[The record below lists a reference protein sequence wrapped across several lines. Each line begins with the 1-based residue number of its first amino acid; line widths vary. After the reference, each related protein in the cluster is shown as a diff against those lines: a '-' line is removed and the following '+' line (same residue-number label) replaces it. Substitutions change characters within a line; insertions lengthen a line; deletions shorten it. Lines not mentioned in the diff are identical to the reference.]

1 MVKYSRPKEKYKVRL
16 PGKKIQVRFAENVEI
31 YPSVLFTTFS
41 PNLVHF
47 VSGMTAASLCLQISK
62 LLISVMNSRLIHTT
76 TVRQIRSFEVASSE
90 HCTNCTVQFFP
101 ILGYKFST
109 DHGGLHTWACW
120 PAKIVGH
127 VRKGSPFI
135 FLFSLVYTRK
145 TTRPGNVQHK
155 FPAHWKGLLLI
166 TLPFCTLCSVFQA

>member
-1 MVKYSRPKEKYKVRL
+1 MKNR
-16 PGKKIQVRFAENVEI
+16 A
-31 YPSVLFTTFS
+31 
-41 PNLVHF
+41 PN
-47 VSGMTAASLCLQISK
+47 ISK
-62 LLISVMNSRLIHTT
+62 FGHFFRASH
-76 TVRQIRSFEVASSE
+76 QIRSFGVASSA
-90 HCTNCTVQFFP
+90 HSTNCTVQFSP
-101 ILGYKFST
+101 ILRYKFST
-109 DHGGLHTWACW
+109 DHDGLHTWACW

-166 TLPFCTLCSVFQA
+166 TLPFCTLCSVFQAWLFCLQISVMDSQFSRGTSNIGVCSIMQ